1 MSCYI
6 LEFETVTVLTGIKKN
21 QSKTKQNALAIISFP
36 HQRYYQA
43 LFISQKKMFLY
54 KKKNPPPPTRKK
66 TQTTKKYTT
75 IYVEHN
81 KNINNL
87 QCVPEKPVQG
97 QIPSC
102 NPILQGNLVESLRKI
117 SHTTQRSE

>member
-54 KKKNPPPPTRKK
+54 KKNSTTTNNKKNPNHKEIYNYICR
-66 TQTTKKYTT
+66 TQ
-75 IYVEHN
+75 
-81 KNINNL
+81 
-87 QCVPEKPVQG
+87 
-97 QIPSC
+97 
-102 NPILQGNLVESLRKI
+102 
-117 SHTTQRSE
+117 